1 MFTACTCAQILA
13 VAFSEDASKLY
24 AAGIDN
30 NILVSREVPY
40 IVKSCRLKSS
50 ERDDRKA

>member
-1 MFTACTCAQILA
+1 MFTVCACAQILA

-30 NILVSREVPY
+30 NILVSQEASYPEIMSAEV
-40 IVKSCRLKSS
+40 S
-50 ERDDRKA
+50 ERDDSS